1 MMLDFLRNNPAL
13 LALTDAE
20 IAAECNAVD
29 WIAGEIWRI
38 NVLIANTGELAKLV
52 IVGQDANMPAELRA
66 ACLTA
71 VHVVT
76 SAQIQHIDTTNEAYR
91 TQFLAMLSA
100 LSGAGVLSSDTVTA
114 ITALCQQQRHPSVFG
129 ATIETVAAA
138 RAELARL
145 AALQSLY
152 SQIDLVSAGWRL
164 KLDAIRDVP
173 SAAVPTWAELT
184 AE

>member
-1 MMLDFLRNNPAL
+1 MTDFLRNNPAL
-13 LALTDAE
+13 LVLTDAE

-38 NVLIANTGELAKLV
+38 NVLLANTGELAKLV
-52 IVGQDANMPAELRA
+52 IVGGDATLPAELRA

-91 TQFLAMLSA
+91 TQFLAMLTA
-100 LSGAGVLSSDTVTA
+100 LGGAGVLSSETIAA

-129 ATIETVAAA
+129 ATVETVSAA
-138 RAELARL
+138 RAELARM
-145 AALQSLY
+145 ASIQSLY

-164 KLDAIRDVP
+164 KLDAVRDVP
-173 SAAVPTWAELT
+173 GAAVPTWAELT